1 MARYL
6 ENRIIP
12 AANLHKQITVT
23 HWQATTLSG
32 HYAEETIDTK
42 GELTFSGENHIVL
55 RYYRR
60 NPVTKRAHGY
70 YKTIY
75 KQDFIGYEET

>member
-1 MARYL
+1 MTRYL

-12 AANLHKQITVT
+12 AENLTKTITVT
-23 HWQATTLSG
+23 HWEATTLSG
-32 HYAEETIDTK
+32 HYAEEIITTK
-42 GELTFSGENHIVL
+42 GVLTFSGQYHIVL

-60 NPVTKRAHGY
+60 NPVTKRARGY

-75 KQDFIGYEET
+75 KQDFVGYEA